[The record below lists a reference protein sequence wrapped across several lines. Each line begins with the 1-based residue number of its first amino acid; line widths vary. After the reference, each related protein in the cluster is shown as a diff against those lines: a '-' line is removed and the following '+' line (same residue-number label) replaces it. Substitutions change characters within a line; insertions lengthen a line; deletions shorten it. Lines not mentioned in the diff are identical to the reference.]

1 MTFEVELYNTT
12 DDFRRVHKRIDF
24 DHPLETITVNTSDDC
39 SIINPELLV
48 NLNATTSGID
58 RLDFNYARIAYFKNR
73 LYFVTP
79 ELSTASRM
87 LLHCYLD
94 VYSSFPIDDVEGLII
109 RAGNASGRMKDDSI
123 PTVYGDCLIHPYFFP
138 SSPFKWS
145 KKHPENN
152 TKENIYILRTR

>member
-24 DHPLETITVNTSDDC
+24 AHPLETITVNTSDDC
-39 SIINPELLV
+39 SIITPELLV
-48 NLNATTSGID
+48 NLNAVASGVD
-58 RLDFNYARIAYFKNR
+58 RLNFNYARIAYFKNR

-94 VYSSFPIDDVEGLII
+94 CYSSFNLSNVEGFIT
-109 RAGNASGRMKDDSI
+109 RTGNASGRMKDDSVPVI
-123 PTVYGDCLIHPYFFP
+123 YGDMLVQPYPFP
-138 SSPFKWS
+138 YSPYKWS
-145 KKHPENN
+145 VTNPENN
-152 TKENIYILRTR
+152 TKQNIYILRTR